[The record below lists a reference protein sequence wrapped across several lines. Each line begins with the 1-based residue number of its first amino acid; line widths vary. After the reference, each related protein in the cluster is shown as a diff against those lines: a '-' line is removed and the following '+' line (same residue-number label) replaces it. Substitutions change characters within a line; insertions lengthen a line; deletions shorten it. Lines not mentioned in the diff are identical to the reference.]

1 MNPTAYN
8 FCWPFAQPDNIL
20 LVIAIIVGKVLVF
33 VVAAMLHVAYC
44 TWFERKIIGH
54 MQVRIGPNRVGPF
67 GLLQPIADGIK
78 LFFKEDVIPRPGVGS
93 TRFRIVFKVAP
104 LLVLFATLSSLAVIP
119 VFEAFY
125 ISNINIGLL
134 YILALSAVSTYG
146 IIMAGW
152 ASDSK
157 YAFLGSLRSSAQLI
171 SYEVAMGLSLVG
183 VMMLSGSLNF
193 IDIVKAQQTSWHG
206 MYLIPQFLGYFVF
219 MVSALAETNRAPFDL
234 PEAES
239 ELVAGYFVEYSG
251 MRFALFFLGE
261 YIAMIVMSCIAVLC
275 FWGGWG
281 LPPILYKIF
290 PALHD
295 LPQSVKT
302 LVEAVVFLCKV
313 YSHLFLY
320 YWIRATLPRYRYDQ
334 LMRIGWTVLIP
345 LALVN
350 IVITALVKYF
360 F

>member
-1 MNPTAYN
+1 
-8 FCWPFAQPDNIL
+8 
-20 LVIAIIVGKVLVF
+20 
-33 VVAAMLHVAYC
+33 
-44 TWFERKIIGH
+44 
-54 MQVRIGPNRVGPF
+54 
-67 GLLQPIADGIK
+67 
-78 LFFKEDVIPRPGVGS
+78 
-93 TRFRIVFKVAP
+93 
-104 LLVLFATLSSLAVIP
+104 
-119 VFEAFY
+119 
-125 ISNINIGLL
+125 
-134 YILALSAVSTYG
+134 
-146 IIMAGW
+146 
-152 ASDSK
+152 
-157 YAFLGSLRSSAQLI
+157 
-171 SYEVAMGLSLVG
+171 
-183 VMMLSGSLNF
+183 
-193 IDIVKAQQTSWHG
+193 

-239 ELVAGYFVEYSG
+239 ELVAGIFVG
-251 MRFALFFLGE
+251 VQRHALCALLPGRIHRHDRDVLRCRALLLGR
-261 YIAMIVMSCIAVLC
+261 L
-275 FWGGWG
+275 G
-281 LPPILYKIF
+281 LPPILYKVV

-302 LVEAVVFLCKV
+302 FVEAVVFLCKV

>member
-1 MNPTAYN
+1 MNPMNYN
-8 FCWPFAQPDNIL
+8 FCWPFAQPESSL
-20 LVIAIIVGKVLVF
+20 LIIVIILAKVMVF
-33 VVAAMLHVAYC
+33 VGAAMLHVAYC

-78 LFFKEDVIPRPGVGS
+78 LYFKEDIIPSPGTGS
-93 TRFRIVFKVAP
+93 TRWRIVFKIAP
-104 LLVLFATLSSLAVIP
+104 LMVLFATMSSLAVIP

-125 ISNINIGLL
+125 IANINIGLL

-157 YAFLGSLRSSAQLI
+157 YAFLGSLRCTAQLI

-193 IDIVKAQQTSWHG
+193 IDIVKAQQTTWHG

-261 YIAMIVMSCIAVLC
+261 YIAMIVMSCVAVLC

-281 LPPILYKIF
+281 LPPILYKVF
-290 PALHD
+290 PGLHD
-295 LPQSVKT
+295 LPQAVKT
-302 LVEAVVFLCKV
+302 AIEAVVFLCKV

-334 LMRIGWTVLIP
+334 LMKIGWTVLIP
-345 LALVN
+345 LALLN

-360 F
+360 V